1 MEEQQNQAV
10 VLQQPK
16 DSMLVV
22 KVEQDTDLVAIGAL
36 VVSVL
41 AFLVTIHIVRQSTK
55 SQIESNKLLIEKQN
69 ELKLAELRIINR
81 KAEVDKLRD
90 SIYEYI
96 SVIQNFKYYYIQV
109 FYFKEDGSFF
119 HKEFKKFKKLFL
131 ENKEKIGE
139 VTYKVFLNFNPID
152 SNQYEL
158 QQEMMELLILSNK
171 MLSDERD
178 ENIIRLKNDEF
189 IKKFET
195 ILFKLR
201 LMIQL

>member
-109 FYFKEDGSFF
+109 FTSKKMGIFSTKNLKDSKSYF
-119 HKEFKKFKKLFL
+119 
-131 ENKEKIGE
+131 
-139 VTYKVFLNFNPID
+139 
-152 SNQYEL
+152 
-158 QQEMMELLILSNK
+158 
-171 MLSDERD
+171 
-178 ENIIRLKNDEF
+178 
-189 IKKFET
+189 
-195 ILFKLR
+195 
-201 LMIQL
+201 

>member
-109 FYFKEDGSFF
+109 FLLQRRWEFF
-119 HKEFKKFKKLFL
+119 PQR
-131 ENKEKIGE
+131 I
-139 VTYKVFLNFNPID
+139 
-152 SNQYEL
+152 
-158 QQEMMELLILSNK
+158 
-171 MLSDERD
+171 
-178 ENIIRLKNDEF
+178 
-189 IKKFET
+189 
-195 ILFKLR
+195 
-201 LMIQL
+201 

>member
-69 ELKLAELRIINR
+69 ELKLAELWTATTLLDKYRLFFLHRRKHYEWTTIYPRI
-81 KAEVDKLRD
+81 
-90 SIYEYI
+90 
-96 SVIQNFKYYYIQV
+96 
-109 FYFKEDGSFF
+109 
-119 HKEFKKFKKLFL
+119 
-131 ENKEKIGE
+131 
-139 VTYKVFLNFNPID
+139 
-152 SNQYEL
+152 
-158 QQEMMELLILSNK
+158 
-171 MLSDERD
+171 
-178 ENIIRLKNDEF
+178 
-189 IKKFET
+189 
-195 ILFKLR
+195 
-201 LMIQL
+201 